1 MDYIRDLLF
10 YEGKAKKI
18 FGVKDFAHL
27 VWQEFKDS
35 FTAFNGKKKAV
46 MKGKGS
52 INCQIASLLFKKL
65 KQESIPCHWV
75 ATTGEISMVTQRLE
89 MIDLEV
95 VVRNVLAGSTARKFG
110 FKEGR
115 ELKKPLVEF
124 YYKKDELGDPFI
136 SDEQVWMLE
145 VLRNPEDLEKLK
157 TLGLKV
163 CSILTPLFK
172 KVGIL
177 LVDFKLEFGYD
188 SNGEIILGDEISPDS
203 CRLWDYKTKE
213 KMDKDRFRRD
223 LGEVIEN
230 YQKVLDRLKSS
241 DFLEPLSSKASG
253 GKTSQSPESISPK
266 GEDLCVSDFQTKVM
280 KFALKIL
287 PRSEVLDTQG
297 RAVGRSLKAHGFTLK
312 DCHMGKYIVLE
323 VEAQNLESGK
333 EMVLAMAEKGL
344 YNPLIETFQLEL
356 CDNQEQIR

>member
-1 MDYIRDLLF
+1 MDYLRDLLF

-18 FGVKDFAHL
+18 FGVKDLPHL

-65 KQESIPCHWV
+65 KKESIPCHWV
-75 ATTGEISMVTQRLE
+75 ATTGEISMVTQKLE

-95 VVRNVLAGSTARKFG
+95 VVRNVLAGSTARKFD
-110 FKEGR
+110 FKEGQK
-115 ELKKPLVEF
+115 LKKPLVEF

-145 VLRNPEDLEKLK
+145 VLRDPEDLGKLK
-157 TLGLKV
+157 NLGLKV
-163 CSILTPLFK
+163 CNILTPLFE

-188 SNGEIILGDEISPDS
+188 SKGEIVLGDEISPDS
-203 CRLWDYKTKE
+203 CRLWDCKTKE

-253 GKTSQSPESISPK
+253 GQTSQSPEFISPK
-266 GEDLCVSDFQTKVM
+266 DQDSSISDSQTRAM

-287 PRSEVLDTQG
+287 PRPDVLDTQG
-297 RAVGRSLKAHGFTLK
+297 RAVGGSLKAHGFALK
-312 DCHMGKYIVLE
+312 DCHMGKYIVLG
-323 VEAQNLESGK
+323 VEACSLESGK
-333 EMVLAMAEKGL
+333 KMVLAMAEKGL
-344 YNPLIETFQLEL
+344 YNPLIETCQLEL
-356 CDNQEQIR
+356 YDTREQIG